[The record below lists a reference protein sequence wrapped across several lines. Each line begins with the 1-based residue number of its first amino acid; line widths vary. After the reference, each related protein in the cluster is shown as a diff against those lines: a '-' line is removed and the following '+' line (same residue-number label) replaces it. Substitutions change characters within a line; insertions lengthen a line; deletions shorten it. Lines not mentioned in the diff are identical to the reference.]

1 MYMHMHIYI
10 RIYTGYICI
19 HISTDTLIPMVHIHL
34 HLQMQ
39 THSHSHVHLHIHR
52 LPIHIHIDRY
62 IDSDGASEAD
72 GVIDWEGKTRAELGG
87 AIAAVEL
94 RLAWKNVLA
103 RGVAAYTDAGSA

>member
-1 MYMHMHIYI
+1 MYIYI
-10 RIYTGYICI
+10 YTDYLY
-19 HISTDTLIPMVHIHL
+19 TY
-34 HLQMQ
+34 
-39 THSHSHVHLHIHR
+39 
-52 LPIHIHIDRY
+52 IDRY
-62 IDSDGASEAD
+62 VDSDGASEAD

>member
-1 MYMHMHIYI
+1 MWQRRCGRVPAGGASGGEAHAV
-10 RIYTGYICI
+10 
-19 HISTDTLIPMVHIHL
+19 P
-34 HLQMQ
+34 QA
-39 THSHSHVHLHIHR
+39 
-52 LPIHIHIDRY
+52 
-62 IDSDGASEAD
+62 DGASDPAGKSD

>member
-1 MYMHMHIYI
+1 MLHIHIHIY
-10 RIYTGYICI
+10 
-19 HISTDTLIPMVHIHL
+19 VHIHV
-34 HLQMQ
+34 HAHAHIH
-39 THSHSHVHLHIHR
+39 THIYRLHIR
-52 LPIHIHIDRY
+52 THIDRY